1 MVLAISRLNTVI
13 QIALMGFCVLS
24 PLGSP
29 VHLYTTTILTAAP
42 PSSFHCPSNSRV
54 SENGPR
60 AAVLLPLSPG
70 LAPPAELLPTPG
82 QPRLDPV
89 QAPHE
94 DSLPVQVQ
102 SSPSQMTL
110 NTERVFQRPPQLQ
123 EPASSLTGSRRSPVD
138 PLHVWWPL
146 LPGVERVFIL
156 REHLL

>member
-1 MVLAISRLNTVI
+1 MI
-13 QIALMGFCVLS
+13 QIAQMRFCVLS

-94 DSLPVQVQ
+94 DPLPVQVQ
-102 SSPSQMTL
+102 SSPSQ
-110 NTERVFQRPPQLQ
+110 
-123 EPASSLTGSRRSPVD
+123 
-138 PLHVWWPL
+138 
-146 LPGVERVFIL
+146 IL
-156 REHLL
+156 REFFRELHNYKNQPRPSLALNDLLSTLSMCGGHCYQV

>member
-29 VHLYTTTILTAAP
+29 VQCTPVHHHHPYRCSTLQFSIVP
-42 PSSFHCPSNSRV
+42 PNSRV
-54 SENGPR
+54 PENGSR

-94 DSLPVQVQ
+94 DPLPVQVQ
-102 SSPSQMTL
+102 SSPSQ
-110 NTERVFQRPPQLQ
+110 
-123 EPASSLTGSRRSPVD
+123 
-138 PLHVWWPL
+138 
-146 LPGVERVFIL
+146 IL
-156 REHLL
+156 REFFRDLHNYKNQPRPSLALDDLLSTLSMCGGHCYQV

>member
-54 SENGPR
+54 PENGSR

-94 DSLPVQVQ
+94 DPLPVQVQ
-102 SSPSQMTL
+102 SSPSQ
-110 NTERVFQRPPQLQ
+110 
-123 EPASSLTGSRRSPVD
+123 
-138 PLHVWWPL
+138 
-146 LPGVERVFIL
+146 IL
-156 REHLL
+156 REFFRDLHNYKNQPRPSLALDDLLSTLSMCGGHCYQV